1 MAEPPAPR
9 VDIDDGAR
17 SWLESHPSEAWVVA
31 YDVHRCCGGG
41 KICQVSVRAMKAKD
55 DPARYAP
62 TDTDGGTR
70 LLVDRRA
77 AARLPARFGLTV
89 RGRGRWKHLDLG
101 LEPDQWGDLLY
112 R

>member
-1 MAEPPAPR
+1 MADPPVFR
-9 VDIDDGAR
+9 VDVDDRAR
-17 SWLESHPSEAWVVA
+17 SWINAHPSPAWVVA

-41 KICQVSVRAMKAKD
+41 RICEVSIRAMKTKD
-55 DPARYAP
+55 DPASYVAANADP
-62 TDTDGGTR
+62 DTR
-70 LLVDRRA
+70 LLIDRKA
-77 AARLPARFGLTV
+77 AVRLPARFGLTL